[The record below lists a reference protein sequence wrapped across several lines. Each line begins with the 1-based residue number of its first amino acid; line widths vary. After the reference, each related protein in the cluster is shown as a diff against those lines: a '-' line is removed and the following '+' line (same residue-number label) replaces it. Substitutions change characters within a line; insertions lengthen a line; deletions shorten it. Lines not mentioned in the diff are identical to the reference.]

1 MINVDIEPMVTKDI
15 DSVVNISILSFSS
28 PWSKESF
35 ENELVNNKY
44 SRYLVAKKDGNVV
57 GYGGMWII
65 IDESHITNIAIHPE
79 YRGIGIGDALL
90 DAMLQICRLEFIP
103 CITLEVRAS
112 NIIAQ
117 NMYHKF
123 GFIKEGVRRKYYQ
136 DTGEDGIIMW
146 KRDII

>member
-35 ENELVNNKY
+35 KNELVNNKY